1 MAEENAGIGL
11 GAAIEVLRSEF
22 EDAIRSGAAADVQ
35 FPVRDVTIELSVV
48 ATSSKE
54 GKAGFVV
61 PFFGA
66 QLGGSVGH
74 TGQQTQTVTVTFGAP
89 VDRDG
94 NPVKVADLSDQD
106 KG

>member
-1 MAEENAGIGL
+1 MTEDNAGIGL

-22 EDAIRSGAAADVQ
+22 EDAIRSAAAADVQ
-35 FPVRDVTIELSVV
+35 FPVQDVTIELSVV
-48 ATSSKE
+48 ATSTKE

-66 QLGGSVGH
+66 QLGGSIGH
-74 TGQQTQTVTVTFGAP
+74 TGEQTQKVAVRFSGP
-89 VDRDG
+89 VDRAG
-94 NPVKVADLSDQD
+94 HPIKVADLSDRD